1 MNSRF
6 GCQPGSVLTVEGG
19 RAAASAVALEPA
31 LQLVLLL
38 TRLTLSVEQKRD
50 ALTLC
55 SRIDDWPRVAQEAEQ
70 RFVMPLVYRHLQ
82 QLAPKNL
89 PPEQLEGMRCQCLA
103 IVQYNLYLADTQR
116 QLVQE
121 LLDPLGIP
129 YLFFKGHALAA
140 RYYDEPAMRFCRDID
155 LLVPHERIVELL
167 EVALKQ
173 GYTPYWPRNLA
184 PDRISLTFAARVRP
198 VITLQSPQGIP
209 LEIHKQIDKAGTI
222 YDTANLVGNAEA
234 LWVDD
239 IEMSV
244 MPTAE
249 LFVYACLHHTRHR
262 WSHLHW
268 LADLDAIQRHPD
280 FDLAAVRACAEQR
293 NLTATLEASLEL
305 YQACAMLEPW
315 RNETISDNGRALVEA
330 CLINLQGGRE
340 AEVSLRSEN
349 PTPDF
354 AFAWQTNLA
363 HRLWWRI
370 RGWVSLLQPSYAD
383 YQSWPLRPSYQWL
396 YLLTRPFRGLI
407 KRLGSREAQ

>member
-1 MNSRF
+1 MS
-6 GCQPGSVLTVEGG
+6 S
-19 RAAASAVALEPA
+19 SALEPS

-38 TRLTLSVEQKRD
+38 TRLELSAAQERAVL
-50 ALTLC
+50 ALC
-55 SRIDDWPRVAQEAEQ
+55 SRIDDWFQVAQQAEQ
-70 RFVMPLVYRHLQ
+70 RFVLPLIYRHLC

-103 IVQYNLYLADTQR
+103 IVQYNLCLADAQR

-121 LLDPLGIP
+121 LLDPLEIP
-129 YLFFKGHALAA
+129 HLFFKGRALAA

-167 EVALKQ
+167 EAALTQ

-184 PDRISLTFAARVRP
+184 PDRASLTFAARVRT
-198 VITLQSPQGIP
+198 VITLLSPQGIQI
-209 LEIHKQIDKAGTI
+209 EIHKQIDKAGTI
-222 YDTANLVGNAEA
+222 YDSAELVANAEA

-244 MPTAE
+244 MPSAE

-268 LADLDAIQRHPD
+268 LADLDAMQRSPD
-280 FDLAAVRACAEQR
+280 FDLAEVRACARRR

-315 RNETISDNGRALVEA
+315 RNETISDHGKALVEA
-330 CLINLQGGRE
+330 CLINLQGARE
-340 AEVSLRSEN
+340 VEVFLRNGN

-354 AFAWQTNLA
+354 AFAWQTSLP

-370 RGWVSLLQPSYAD
+370 RGWVSPLQPSYSD
-383 YQSWPLRPSYQWL
+383 YESWPLRPCYQWL
-396 YLLTRPFRGLI
+396 YLLSRPFRGLI
-407 KRLGSREAQ
+407 KRLNSREPQ